1 MKSLKHL
8 TVIIALFFF
17 LSCNNDDNNNG
28 NEPSS
33 IKIGSYIFKFETE
46 FTLEELQGIDS
57 YVGNIK
63 GSGISLFF
71 DYGWYTGPPLRC
83 RAYRDGHVCQ
93 AWTYVTNRLQSL
105 QEDHLD
111 SCGVRCWREAGA
123 SPSANSGAGP
133 CHHHRRTAGLY

>member
-33 IKIGSYIFKFETE
+33 IKIGSYIFNFETE

-57 YVGNIK
+57 YVGNI
-63 GSGISLFF
+63 
-71 DYGWYTGPPLRC
+71 
-83 RAYRDGHVCQ
+83 
-93 AWTYVTNRLQSL
+93 
-105 QEDHLD
+105 
-111 SCGVRCWREAGA
+111 
-123 SPSANSGAGP
+123 
-133 CHHHRRTAGLY
+133 